1 MKLALPRGLA
11 CLPLLSVLLLAS
23 CQQPPAQRGE
33 PLTIAGYPL
42 APANVVFDLERENMK
57 TAWRVEYGQTTRGT
71 LAHIYSVGDYLVAEG
86 ADHQVHVYNAAD
98 FGRYKNGVVMEG
110 ALQVP
115 PAVVGNKL
123 LLVSNNRIFTFD
135 VDAGTLGKG
144 VRARMAVSATPMI
157 YRDNLILADESG
169 DIARVAMADAE
180 PVWITSI
187 DGPILDKPVMDN
199 DVIYADAQM
208 GNAIALK
215 AEDGKELWRLKPTG
229 PARFSSGIA
238 VYGRT
243 CYIGDQLGTLYGLD
257 SEFGRILWKKP
268 MPAPVVGVPQIVG
281 DKVLVF
287 TNLPSV
293 ACLKAGDGP
302 DSLWTLDG
310 ACKLL
315 ATSKTLAYFLMK
327 DNCIA
332 AVALADGKEV
342 WRDPMPKGTM
352 VAGSA
357 SRPEFFIANSA
368 GAIVAIAEL
377 E

>member
-1 MKLALPRGLA
+1 MKLALRRGLA

-23 CQQPPAQRGE
+23 CQQPPAQRAE

-71 LAHIYSVGDYLVAEG
+71 LSHICSVGDYLVAEG

-98 FGRYKNGVVMEG
+98 FGRYKSGVVMEG
-110 ALQVP
+110 PLQAP
-115 PAVVGNKL
+115 PAVYGNKL
-123 LLVSNNRIFTFD
+123 LLTSNNRIFTFD

-144 VRARMAVSATPMI
+144 LRTRMPVSATPLI
-157 YRDNLILADESG
+157 FKDSLILAGEDG
-169 DIARVAMADAE
+169 DVARVSMTNLE
-180 PVWITSI
+180 PLWIKSI
-187 DGPILDKPVMDN
+187 DGPILDQPVMDN
-199 DVIYADAQM
+199 GIIYTDAQM
-208 GNAIALK
+208 GEAIALQ

-229 PARFSSGIA
+229 PAKFSSGIA
-238 VYGRT
+238 VYGKT
-243 CYIGDQLGTLYGLD
+243 CYVGDQLGTLYGLD
-257 SEFGRILWKKP
+257 AEFGKVTWRKSL
-268 MPAPVVGVPQIVG
+268 PAPVVGVPQVVG
-281 DKVLVF
+281 DKVFVF
-287 TNLPSV
+287 TNQPGV

-315 ATSKTLAYFLMK
+315 ATSKTLGYFLMK

-332 AVALADGKEV
+332 AVALADGKEL

-357 SRPEFFIANSA
+357 SRPEFFIANAA